1 MATVK
6 VKFRPSTRRNA
17 MGTVV
22 YQVVHKRQLRQVK
35 SECKVYPSEWDSEN
49 GTVICSTADAER
61 KAQLT
66 SVTRKMRADVEKFHD
81 IITQYEQEGRQY
93 DASDVIQTY
102 RNWKARYYEDGFMDY
117 CKMLTDR
124 FLSLGRRSAA
134 EKLSTAMNSFLRF
147 LGTEDISMREI
158 STLLMEQYDSYLKEK
173 AKSPNTRS
181 FYLRTLRAAYNT
193 AVEEGATEQ
202 RTPFR
207 KVYTGI
213 AKTVKRALT
222 FQEMQS
228 VKRMELSGRPL
239 HQEAR
244 DIFLLSFYMRG
255 ISLIDLA
262 HLRKKDLRYGVVSY
276 RRHKTGQ
283 LITMKWETCM
293 NDIKNRLWTLAGT
306 DEKASPFLLPIIRI
320 TRQEEAENADNLHR
334 LYVNAFHLINNKLHT
349 IGQEL
354 SLPLLTTYVA
364 RHSWAS
370 IAKNRNIPISVISE
384 GLGHDSERTTQ
395 IYLASLDTRIIDEAN
410 RKVWRGL

>member
-1 MATVK
+1 
-6 VKFRPSTRRNA
+6 
-17 MGTVV
+17 
-22 YQVVHKRQLRQVK
+22 
-35 SECKVYPSEWDSEN
+35 
-49 GTVICSTADAER
+49 
-61 KAQLT
+61 
-66 SVTRKMRADVEKFHD
+66 
-81 IITQYEQEGRQY
+81 
-93 DASDVIQTY
+93 
-102 RNWKARYYEDGFMDY
+102 
-117 CKMLTDR
+117 
-124 FLSLGRRSAA
+124 
-134 EKLSTAMNSFLRF
+134 
-147 LGTEDISMREI
+147 
-158 STLLMEQYDSYLKEK
+158 
-173 AKSPNTRS
+173 
-181 FYLRTLRAAYNT
+181 
-193 AVEEGATEQ
+193 
-202 RTPFR
+202 
-207 KVYTGI
+207 
-213 AKTVKRALT
+213 
-222 FQEMQS
+222 MQS

-320 TRQEEAENADNLHR
+320 VHQEEAENADNLHR